1 MSRLK
6 VSIFVS
12 LVLLAATSLA
22 STDALDENFL
32 IWLGETAEIEEL
44 GVDIDKL
51 IANQG
56 QSKPNLEKEEVPK

>member
-1 MSRLK
+1 MLK